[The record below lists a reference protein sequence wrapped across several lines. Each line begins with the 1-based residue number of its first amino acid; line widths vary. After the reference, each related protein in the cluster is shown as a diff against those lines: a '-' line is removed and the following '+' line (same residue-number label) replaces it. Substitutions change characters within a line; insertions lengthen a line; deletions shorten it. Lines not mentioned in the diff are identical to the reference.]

1 MMKYLTK
8 PIGIVLAVILVL
20 CIGGVIEKYRV
31 ERLVEASYM
40 KGKTDAMAKVLSDT
54 QKLSQTL
61 SAQLSVEFDKHN
73 EYIMQSINEERMQ
86 RNEVA
91 KLLTTGVYVN
101 GNCHELTG
109 IGLLNDKIRS
119 RYLTPNPTSPAK

>member
-1 MMKYLTK
+1 MMEYLTK

-31 ERLVEASYM
+31 EMLVEASYT
-40 KGKTDAMAKVLSDT
+40 KGKVDAMAKVLSDT
-54 QKLSQTL
+54 KKLSEAV

-73 EYIMQSINEERMQ
+73 EYIMQSISEERIQ

-119 RYLTPNPTSPAK
+119 RYITPNTSAVTK

>member
-1 MMKYLTK
+1 MMKIDPSPLVK
-8 PIGIVLAVILVL
+8 LIVVIAVGIVLFF
-20 CIGGVIEKYRV
+20 GEKYRV
-31 ERLVEASYM
+31 ERLVEASYT
-40 KGKTDAMAKVLSDT
+40 KGKADAMAKVLSDT
-54 QKLSQTL
+54 KKLSEQV

-73 EYIMQSINEERMQ
+73 EYIMQSISEERIQ

-119 RYLTPNPTSPAK
+119 RYLPPNTSAVTK

>member
-8 PIGIVLAVILVL
+8 PIGIVLALILVL

-31 ERLVEASYM
+31 EGLVEASYT
-40 KGKTDAMAKVLSDT
+40 KGKADAMAKVLSDT
-54 QKLSQTL
+54 QKLSEQV

-73 EYIMQSINEERMQ
+73 EYIMQSISEERIQ

-119 RYLTPNPTSPAK
+119 RYITPNTSAVTK

>member
-31 ERLVEASYM
+31 ERLVEASYT
-40 KGKTDAMAKVLSDT
+40 KGKADAYAKVLADT
-54 QKLSQTL
+54 KKLSEQV
-61 SAQLSVEFDKHN
+61 SADLSVEFDKHN
-73 EYIMQSINEERMQ
+73 ESIMQSINEERMQ
-86 RNEVA
+86 RNEVQ

-119 RYLTPNPTSPAK
+119 RYLTPNHSASAK

>member
-40 KGKTDAMAKVLSDT
+40 KGKADAMAKVLSDT

-73 EYIMQSINEERMQ
+73 GYIMQSINEERMQ

-119 RYLTPNPTSPAK
+119 RYLAPNPTSPAK

>member
-1 MMKYLTK
+1 MMKIDPSPLVK
-8 PIGIVLAVILVL
+8 LIVVIAVGIVLFF
-20 CIGGVIEKYRV
+20 GEKYRV
-31 ERLVEASYM
+31 ERLVEASYT
-40 KGKTDAMAKVLSDT
+40 KGKADAMAKVLSDT
-54 QKLSQTL
+54 KKLSEAV

-73 EYIMQSINEERMQ
+73 EYIMQSISEERIQ

-119 RYLTPNPTSPAK
+119 RYITPNTSAVTK

>member
-1 MMKYLTK
+1 MMKIDPSPLVK
-8 PIGIVLAVILVL
+8 LIVVIAVGIVLFF
-20 CIGGVIEKYRV
+20 GEKYRV
-31 ERLVEASYM
+31 ERLVEASYT
-40 KGKTDAMAKVLSDT
+40 KGKADAMAKVLSDT
-54 QKLSQTL
+54 KKLSEAV

-73 EYIMQSINEERMQ
+73 EYIMQSISEERIQ

-119 RYLTPNPTSPAK
+119 RYLTPNTSAVTK

>member
-8 PIGIVLAVILVL
+8 PIGIVLVL

-31 ERLVEASYM
+31 ERLVEASYT
-40 KGKTDAMAKVLSDT
+40 KGKADAMAKVLSDT
-54 QKLSQTL
+54 KKLSEQV

-73 EYIMQSINEERMQ
+73 EYIMQSISEERIQ

-101 GNCHELTG
+101 GNCHELNG

-119 RYLTPNPTSPAK
+119 RYLTPNTSTVTK

>member
-8 PIGIVLAVILVL
+8 PIGIALAVALVL

-31 ERLVEASYM
+31 ERLVEASYT
-40 KGKTDAMAKVLSDT
+40 KGKADAMAKVLSDT
-54 QKLSQTL
+54 KKLSEAV
-61 SAQLSVEFDKHN
+61 SAQVSVEFDKHN
-73 EYIMQSINEERMQ
+73 EYIMQSINEERIQ

-91 KLLTTGVYVN
+91 KLLQTGVYVN

-119 RYLTPNPTSPAK
+119 RYLTPNTSAVTK

>member
-8 PIGIVLAVILVL
+8 PIGIVLAVALVL
-20 CIGGVIEKYRV
+20 YIGGVIENYRV
-31 ERLVEASYM
+31 ERLVEASYT
-40 KGKTDAMAKVLSDT
+40 KGKADAMARVLSDT
-54 QKLSQTL
+54 KKLSEAV
-61 SAQLSVEFDKHN
+61 SAQVNVEFDKHN
-73 EYIMQSINEERMQ
+73 EYIMQSISEERMQ

-91 KLLTTGVYVN
+91 KLLRTGVYVN

-119 RYLTPNPTSPAK
+119 RYLTPNTSAVTK

>member
-8 PIGIVLAVILVL
+8 PIGIVIAAILVL

-31 ERLVEASYM
+31 EGLVEASYT
-40 KGKTDAMAKVLSDT
+40 KGKADAYAKVLADT

-61 SAQLSVEFDKHN
+61 SADLNEEFARHS
-73 EYIMQSINEERMQ
+73 EYVINEIKEERVQ
-86 RNEVA
+86 RNEIA
-91 KLLTTGVYVN
+91 KLLQTGVYVN

>member
-8 PIGIVLAVILVL
+8 PIGIGLAVILVL

-31 ERLVEASYM
+31 EGLVEASYM
-40 KGKTDAMAKVLSDT
+40 KGKADAMVKVLSDT

-119 RYLTPNPTSPAK
+119 RYLAPNPTSPAK

>member
-31 ERLVEASYM
+31 ERLVEASYA
-40 KGKTDAMAKVLSDT
+40 KGTADAYAKVLSDT
-54 QKLSQTL
+54 KKLSERV
-61 SAQLSVEFDKHN
+61 SADLSVEFDRHN
-73 EYIMQSINEERMQ
+73 EFIMKSINEERIQ

-101 GNCHELTG
+101 GNCHELSG
-109 IGLLNDKIRS
+109 ISLLNDKIRS
-119 RYLTPNPTSPAK
+119 RYLPPNAAAVAK

>member
-8 PIGIVLAVILVL
+8 PIGIVLALILVL

-31 ERLVEASYM
+31 ERLVEASYT
-40 KGKTDAMAKVLSDT
+40 KGKADAMAKVLSDT
-54 QKLSQTL
+54 KKLSEQV
-61 SAQLSVEFDKHN
+61 SAQLSVEFDRHN
-73 EYIMQSINEERMQ
+73 EYIMQSISEERIQ

-91 KLLTTGVYVN
+91 KLLTTGGYVN

-119 RYLTPNPTSPAK
+119 RYLPPNTSAVTK

>member
-1 MMKYLTK
+1 MMKIDPSPLVK
-8 PIGIVLAVILVL
+8 LVVAIAVGIVLFV
-20 CIGGVIEKYRV
+20 GEKYRV
-31 ERLVEASYM
+31 ERLVEASYT
-40 KGKTDAMAKVLSDT
+40 KGKADAMAKVLADT
-54 QKLSQTL
+54 KKLSEQV

-73 EYIMQSINEERMQ
+73 EYIMQSISEERIQ

-119 RYLTPNPTSPAK
+119 RYIAPNTSAVTK

>member
-8 PIGIVLAVILVL
+8 PIGMAIAAVLVL

-31 ERLVEASYM
+31 AGLVEASYT
-40 KGKTDAMAKVLSDT
+40 KGKADAMAKVLSDT

-61 SAQLSVEFDKHN
+61 SADL
-73 EYIMQSINEERMQ
+73 NEEFARHSEYVMNAIKEERVQ
-86 RNEVA
+86 RNEIA
-91 KLLTTGVYVN
+91 KLLQTGVYVN

-119 RYLTPNPTSPAK
+119 RYITPNPTSPAK

>member
-31 ERLVEASYM
+31 EMLVESSYM

-119 RYLTPNPTSPAK
+119 RYLAPNPTSPAK

>member
-1 MMKYLTK
+1 MMKIDPSPLVK
-8 PIGIVLAVILVL
+8 LVVVIAVGIVLFV
-20 CIGGVIEKYRV
+20 GEKYRV
-31 ERLVEASYM
+31 EWLVEASYT
-40 KGKTDAMAKVLSDT
+40 KGKADAMAKVLSDT
-54 QKLSQTL
+54 KKLSEQV

-73 EYIMQSINEERMQ
+73 EYIMQSISEERIQ

-119 RYLTPNPTSPAK
+119 RYIAPNTSAVTK

>member
-20 CIGGVIEKYRV
+20 CIGGVIEEYRV
-31 ERLVEASYM
+31 ERLVESSYA
-40 KGKTDAMAKVLSDT
+40 KGRADAMTKVLSDT
-54 QKLSQTL
+54 KKLSEQV

-73 EYIMQSINEERMQ
+73 EYIMQSISEERIQ

-101 GNCHELTG
+101 GNCHELSG

-119 RYLTPNPTSPAK
+119 RYSPPNTSAVAK

>member
-8 PIGIVLAVILVL
+8 PIGIVLAAILVL

-31 ERLVEASYM
+31 ERLVEASYA
-40 KGKTDAMAKVLSDT
+40 KGKADTYAKVLADT

-61 SAQLSVEFDKHN
+61 SADLNEEFARHS
-73 EYIMQSINEERMQ
+73 EYVINEIKEERIQ
-86 RNEVA
+86 RNEIA

-119 RYLTPNPTSPAK
+119 RYLTPNAPTPAK

>member
-1 MMKYLTK
+1 MMKIDPSPLVK
-8 PIGIVLAVILVL
+8 LIVVIAVGIVLFF
-20 CIGGVIEKYRV
+20 GEKYRV
-31 ERLVEASYM
+31 ERLVEASYT
-40 KGKTDAMAKVLSDT
+40 KGKADAMAKVLSDT
-54 QKLSQTL
+54 KKLSEQV

-73 EYIMQSINEERMQ
+73 EYIMQSLSEERIQ

-119 RYLTPNPTSPAK
+119 RYLPPNTSAVTK

>member
-31 ERLVEASYM
+31 ERLVESSYT
-40 KGKTDAMAKVLSDT
+40 KGRADAMAKVLSDT
-54 QKLSQTL
+54 KKLSEQV

-73 EYIMQSINEERMQ
+73 EYIMQSISEERIQ

-119 RYLTPNPTSPAK
+119 RYITPNTSAVTK

>member
-20 CIGGVIEKYRV
+20 CIGGMIEKYRV
-31 ERLVEASYM
+31 ERLVEASYT
-40 KGKTDAMAKVLSDT
+40 KGKADSMAKVLSDT
-54 QKLSQTL
+54 KKLSEAV

-73 EYIMQSINEERMQ
+73 EYIMQSISEERIQ

-119 RYLTPNPTSPAK
+119 RYITPNTSAVTK

>member
-8 PIGIVLAVILVL
+8 PIGIVIAAILVL

-31 ERLVEASYM
+31 EGLVEASYT
-40 KGKTDAMAKVLSDT
+40 KGKADAMAKVLSDT

-61 SAQLSVEFDKHN
+61 SADLNEEFARHSEYVIN
-73 EYIMQSINEERMQ
+73 EINEERVQ
-86 RNEVA
+86 RNEIA
-91 KLLTTGVYVN
+91 KLLQTGVYVN

-119 RYLTPNPTSPAK
+119 RYITPNHTSPAK

>member
-40 KGKTDAMAKVLSDT
+40 KGKSDAMAKVLSDT

>member
-1 MMKYLTK
+1 MMKIDPSPLVK
-8 PIGIVLAVILVL
+8 LIVVIAVGIVLFF
-20 CIGGVIEKYRV
+20 GEKYRV
-31 ERLVEASYM
+31 ERLVESSYT
-40 KGKTDAMAKVLSDT
+40 KGKADAMAKVLSDT
-54 QKLSQTL
+54 KKLSEAV

-73 EYIMQSINEERMQ
+73 EYIMQSISEERIQ

-119 RYLTPNPTSPAK
+119 RYLSPNTSAVTK

>member
-8 PIGIVLAVILVL
+8 PIGIVLAAILVL

-31 ERLVEASYM
+31 ERLVESSYA
-40 KGKTDAMAKVLSDT
+40 KGWADAMAKVLSDT
-54 QKLSQTL
+54 KKLSEQV

-73 EYIMQSINEERMQ
+73 EYIMQSISEERIQ

-101 GNCHELTG
+101 GNCHELSG

-119 RYLTPNPTSPAK
+119 RYSPPNTSAVAK

>member
-1 MMKYLTK
+1 MMKYLTT
-8 PIGIVLAVILVL
+8 PIGIVLAVALVL

-31 ERLVEASYM
+31 ERLVEASYT
-40 KGKTDAMAKVLSDT
+40 KGKADAMAKVLSDT
-54 QKLSQTL
+54 KKLSEAV
-61 SAQLSVEFDKHN
+61 SAQVSVEFDKHN
-73 EYIMQSINEERMQ
+73 EYIMQSINEERIQ

-91 KLLTTGVYVN
+91 KLLQTGVYVN

-119 RYLTPNPTSPAK
+119 RYLTPNTSAVTK